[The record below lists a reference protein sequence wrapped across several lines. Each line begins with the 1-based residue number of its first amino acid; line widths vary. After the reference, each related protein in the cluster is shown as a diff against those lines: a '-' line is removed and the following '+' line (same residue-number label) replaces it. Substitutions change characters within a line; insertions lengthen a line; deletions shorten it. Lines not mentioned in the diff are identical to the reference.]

1 MSTTY
6 TVVFAN
12 EHGSH
17 GEYVFCMEEP
27 IINHDLTAGNLITN
41 ALMAQDVS
49 DGNDFTLN
57 TQIQTNAWCGK
68 FSSEP
73 AEGVLPIQSHSEAVE
88 LGSNKNGGY
97 TLSMILVDE
106 SVTFDGVKTKDAPTS
121 CFTISQPA
129 GFNASDH
136 IAIGLAQKD
145 STGRETPSSMHLFC
159 TVDATF
165 KRTPARKRL
174 EAMSRELQELRNQ
187 RDEDPPSSR
196 TESTADSGPSTIED
210 DGQDDFSLSIPAVSL
225 NGVLIESSVAAEAFK
240 TFAEVFRPQLPV
252 IGSLSADDTY
262 QSQPFLFWTIV
273 IIIACHLPGQQY
285 AELLQLLQAP
295 YTTMLHQQ
303 ILDAP
308 LPLYKIQALLL
319 LCHWPLPCETQTRDP
334 SWLYCGVLI
343 QAARFMSLD
352 RQQTVPSLRSL
363 GVASGSIRARI
374 NTWLGCFCVSTS
386 LSLHLGLPPPI
397 DSDLDFGSIHSFL
410 RRQTA
415 PPTFAMQVRVQLI
428 VAKFTSLLNHDMG
441 EGASSSFIRLL
452 DTELDALRAEVSLED
467 EQMRAVELGI
477 LGAKMHL
484 YALVITKD
492 SNNSSSR
499 QIMLRTARDVAL
511 RIIHIST
518 LAMRNAPPDDQELIR
533 KQRCLPKNHYRCLA
547 FATIFLLKF
556 FHHRGSDAPEER
568 QAVANH
574 ISMAQNL
581 FKACATEPRDEYN
594 RTARVFE
601 VLGRE
606 SPRSIEPDALRLTH
620 RMGVSIVFDAV
631 SNASEARGKPVEI
644 RENETI
650 QDEGGPEESRVH
662 ERLLNQPEVEMDQS
676 DGNSEFLRG
685 FWSDP
690 YMNLLS
696 FDPTPL
702 ESEYQDSWPSF

>member
-1 MSTTY
+1 
-6 TVVFAN
+6 
-12 EHGSH
+12 
-17 GEYVFCMEEP
+17 
-27 IINHDLTAGNLITN
+27 
-41 ALMAQDVS
+41 
-49 DGNDFTLN
+49 
-57 TQIQTNAWCGK
+57 
-68 FSSEP
+68 
-73 AEGVLPIQSHSEAVE
+73 
-88 LGSNKNGGY
+88 
-97 TLSMILVDE
+97 
-106 SVTFDGVKTKDAPTS
+106 
-121 CFTISQPA
+121 
-129 GFNASDH
+129 
-136 IAIGLAQKD
+136 
-145 STGRETPSSMHLFC
+145 
-159 TVDATF
+159 
-165 KRTPARKRL
+165 
-174 EAMSRELQELRNQ
+174 MSRELQELRNQ

-285 AELLQLLQAP
+285 TELLQLLQAP

-452 DTELDALRAEVSLED
+452 DTELDALRAEVSPED

-556 FHHRGSDAPEER
+556 FHRRGSDAPEER

-606 SPRSIEPDALRLTH
+606 SPKSIEPDTLRLTH

-662 ERLLNQPEVEMDQS
+662 ERLLNQPEVEMDQADTS
-676 DGNSEFLRG
+676 SEFLRG

>member
-1 MSTTY
+1 
-6 TVVFAN
+6 
-12 EHGSH
+12 
-17 GEYVFCMEEP
+17 
-27 IINHDLTAGNLITN
+27 
-41 ALMAQDVS
+41 
-49 DGNDFTLN
+49 
-57 TQIQTNAWCGK
+57 
-68 FSSEP
+68 
-73 AEGVLPIQSHSEAVE
+73 
-88 LGSNKNGGY
+88 
-97 TLSMILVDE
+97 
-106 SVTFDGVKTKDAPTS
+106 
-121 CFTISQPA
+121 
-129 GFNASDH
+129 
-136 IAIGLAQKD
+136 
-145 STGRETPSSMHLFC
+145 
-159 TVDATF
+159 
-165 KRTPARKRL
+165 
-174 EAMSRELQELRNQ
+174 MSRELQELRNQ
-187 RDEDPPSSR
+187 RDEDHPPSR

-210 DGQDDFSLSIPAVSL
+210 DGQDDFSLSLPAVSL
-225 NGVLIESSVAAEAFK
+225 NGLLVDSSVATEAFR

-252 IGSLSADDTY
+252 IGSLSAEDTY
-262 QSQPFLFWTIV
+262 QSQPFLFWTI
-273 IIIACHLPGQQY
+273 
-285 AELLQLLQAP
+285 
-295 YTTMLHQQ
+295 
-303 ILDAP
+303 
-308 LPLYKIQALLL
+308 
-319 LCHWPLPCETQTRDP
+319 
-334 SWLYCGVLI
+334 
-343 QAARFMSLD
+343 AARFMSLD

-499 QIMLRTARDVAL
+499 QIMLRTARDVAI

-518 LAMRNAPPDDQELIR
+518 LAMRSAPPDGQDEELIR

-556 FHHRGSDAPEER
+556 FHRRGSDAPEER

-581 FKACATEPRDEYN
+581 FKICATEPLDEYN
-594 RTARVFE
+594 RTAKVFE

-606 SPRSIEPDALRLTH
+606 SPKSIEPSALRLTH

-650 QDEGGPEESRVH
+650 QDDDGPGDSRVH
-662 ERLLNQPEVEMDQS
+662 ERPLNQPVELDQPDTS
-676 DGNSEFLRG
+676 TEFLKG
-685 FWSDP
+685 FWNDP
-690 YMNLLS
+690 YMSLLS

>member
-1 MSTTY
+1 
-6 TVVFAN
+6 
-12 EHGSH
+12 
-17 GEYVFCMEEP
+17 
-27 IINHDLTAGNLITN
+27 
-41 ALMAQDVS
+41 MASNVMATRPVKACTECKQAKLRCDS
-49 DGNDFTLN
+49 KD
-57 TQIQTNAWCGK
+57 K
-68 FSSEP
+68 FPNPCSRC
-73 AEGVLPIQSHSEAVE
+73 QS
-88 LGSNKNGGY
+88 
-97 TLSMILVDE
+97 
-106 SVTFDGVKTKDAPTS
+106 
-121 CFTISQPA
+121 
-129 GFNASDH
+129 
-136 IAIGLAQKD
+136 
-145 STGRETPSSMHLFC
+145 RHLFC
-159 TVDATF
+159 TVDASF

-187 RDEDPPSSR
+187 REEDHPSSR
-196 TESTADSGPSTIED
+196 TESTADSGPSTVED
-210 DGQDDFSLSIPAVSL
+210 DGQDDFSLSTPAVSL
-225 NGVLIESSVAAEAFK
+225 NGVLVDASVATEALR

-285 AELLQLLQAP
+285 TDMLQLLQTP
-295 YTTMLHQQ
+295 YTTMLHQE

-308 LPLYKIQALLL
+308 LPLHKIQALLL

-410 RRQTA
+410 KRQTA

-452 DTELDALRAEVSLED
+452 DTELDALRADVSLED

-477 LGAKMHL
+477 LGAKVHL

-511 RIIHIST
+511 RIIRIST
-518 LAMRNAPPDDQELIR
+518 LAMRNAPPDGIDQELIR

-556 FHHRGSDAPEER
+556 FHRRGSDVPEER
-568 QAVANH
+568 QTVANH

-601 VLGRE
+601 VLGQE
-606 SPRSIEPDALRLTH
+606 SPKSIEPDALRLTH

-631 SNASEARGKPVEI
+631 SNASEARGKPVEL

-650 QDEGGPEESRVH
+650 QDEGAPEEPRAH
-662 ERLLNQPEVEMDQS
+662 ERLLNQPSIEMEQHDTS
-676 DGNSEFLRG
+676 SEFLRG

-690 YMNLLS
+690 YMSLLS

-702 ESEYQDSWPSF
+702 ESEYQESWPSF